1 MAAPRKTAATVE
13 TDAPKKSRWATLR
26 DEARAKHKAL
36 PPYEFD
42 GTTPPTLISA
52 PDTVERATA
61 LARLIDSKGR
71 VDERDVVPLFE
82 SVCGAAFDTVW
93 DVIKD
98 EPMEVLF
105 PLFADINTHFSSI
118 PDDEGDDLPGNA

>member
-1 MAAPRKTAATVE
+1 MAAPRKPAASTEVE
-13 TDAPKKSRWATLR
+13 APKKGRYATLR
-26 DEARAKHKAL
+26 DEARGKHKPL

-42 GTTPPTLISA
+42 GTEPPTLISA

-71 VDERDVVPLFE
+71 VNERDVVPLFE
-82 SVCGAAFDTVW
+82 SVCGPAFDAVW

-105 PLFADINTHFSSI
+105 PLFADINSHFAAI
-118 PDDEGDDLPGNA
+118 PEEGDDLPGNA